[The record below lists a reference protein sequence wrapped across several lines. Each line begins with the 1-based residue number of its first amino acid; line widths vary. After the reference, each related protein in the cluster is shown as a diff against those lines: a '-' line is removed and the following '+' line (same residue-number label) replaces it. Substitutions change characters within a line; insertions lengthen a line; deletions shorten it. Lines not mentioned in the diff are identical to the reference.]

1 MNEHL
6 KKLLEQRAEKH
17 EAMQKL
23 LAAAKEEGRGLT
35 KEEGEKYDAL
45 EREFDNLTADI
56 KRTEKQIERE
66 KDMNAPANKP
76 IFSQSGDD
84 GQRED
89 DAQSQIETYTRA
101 FWKAQKGEVLT
112 PEESRSL
119 NIGTDAQGGYLA
131 PESFA
136 TKIIEKL
143 AEKSYMRGVATVSA
157 STSTENIPVEGDD
170 GANGW
175 IDEAGTYP
183 ESDPTIG
190 RVIMNAWKTG
200 RIIKITDE
208 AMQDT
213 VPNIENYAAMKFAKS
228 TTKAEEA
235 AFVSGDG
242 NKKPTGFLVTANVG
256 KTAASATAFT
266 ADELI
271 DLEYSLDED
280 YAQNATWMMNRNTV
294 AMVRKLKDGDGNY
307 LWRQGLAGEPD
318 TLDGYQIVVNKHM
331 PDVATGA
338 KPIAFGD
345 FSYYHIK
352 DRTVMNIKRLEEK
365 YADTG
370 HVGLRVDKR
379 VDGKLVLSEAVKT
392 LQMA

>member
-23 LAAAKEEGRGLT
+23 LASAKEEGRGLT

-76 IFSQSGDD
+76 IFSQYGDD
-84 GQRED
+84 SQRED
-89 DAQSQIETYTRA
+89 EAKSQIETYTRA

-119 NIGTDAQGGYLA
+119 NTGTAEKGGYLV

-136 TKIIEKL
+136 ETIIMKCE
-143 AEKSYMRGVATVSA
+143 EKSYIRDLATTSK
-157 STSTENIPVEGDD
+157 STSIENLPVEGDD
-170 GANGW
+170 GENAW
-175 IDEAGTYP
+175 IDEEGTYP
-183 ESDPTIG
+183 ESDPTISQ
-190 RVIMNAWKTG
+190 VQLAAWKTG
-200 RIIKITDE
+200 RIIKVSEE

-213 VPNIENYAAMKFAKS
+213 VPAIEGYVATKFSKS
-228 TTKAEEA
+228 TTKAEES

-242 NKKPTGFLVTANVG
+242 VKKPTGFLETAEVG
-256 KTAASATAFT
+256 KTAASTTAFT
-266 ADELI
+266 ADEII
-271 DLEYSLDED
+271 DIEYSLDED
-280 YAQNATWMMNRNTV
+280 YAQNAYWMMNRNTLS
-294 AMVRKLKDGDGNY
+294 MVRKLKDADGNY
-307 LWRQGLAGEPD
+307 IWSKGLAGEPD
-318 TLDGYQIVVNKHM
+318 TLDGYPIRVNKHM
-331 PDVATGA
+331 PDVATGT

-352 DRTVMNIKRLEEK
+352 DRLVMDLKRLDEK
-365 YADTG
+365 YSDTG
-370 HVGLRVDKR
+370 HIGFRITKR
-379 VDGKLVLSEAVKT
+379 VDGKLVLPEAVKT